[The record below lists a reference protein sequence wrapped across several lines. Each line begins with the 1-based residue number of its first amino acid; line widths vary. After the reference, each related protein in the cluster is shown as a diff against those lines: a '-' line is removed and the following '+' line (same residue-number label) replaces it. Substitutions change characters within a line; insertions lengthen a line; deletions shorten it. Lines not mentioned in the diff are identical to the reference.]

1 MLSPYGLESPTFSN
15 YLDIYTDSPMDI
27 LVIEGD
33 EKPVNVATEY
43 ASEIHT
49 YLRAM
54 EVSKLA
60 CVHYSIVTQITEP

>member
-1 MLSPYGLESPTFSN
+1 
-15 YLDIYTDSPMDI
+15 MDMS
-27 LVIEGD
+27 VIEGD

-49 YLRAM
+49 YLREM

-60 CVHYSIVTQITEP
+60 RAVIFQLVLK